1 MTKKLA
7 IIGSG
12 PAGLSAAINAASEGI
27 DVTVFDR
34 AALGGQ
40 FKESNSIQNYPGF
53 ANITGEALSAA
64 LISQANHFG
73 VNFCAPFN
81 VSGLL
86 ATDTKA
92 IDVIGDDWQRISFD
106 AVVLALGVQWRRLDI
121 PGVAALVGHGVY
133 YGAPPVAPKGE
144 RIVIVGAGN
153 SAGQEA
159 VKLAQIGNEVT
170 VLVRRTLVAGMS
182 KYLIDQLAGV
192 PNIHVM
198 EGVEINA
205 CSQNSDDSIRLS
217 LTDDSKI
224 TADKVLIYIGA
235 MPHTYWLR
243 DTVALDPHGYIKTG
257 VDLALADGRYQTS
270 MAGVFAI
277 GDARLGSCK
286 RIGAAV
292 GEGSSVIPQV
302 HKFFATPATLERRD

>member
-1 MTKKLA
+1 MAKKLA

-53 ANITGEALSAA
+53 ANITGAALSAQ
-64 LISQANHFG
+64 LIAQANHFG
-73 VNFCAPFN
+73 VNYCVPFN
-81 VSGLL
+81 VSGLA

-92 IDVIGDDWQRISFD
+92 IEVIGDDWQRFSFD
-106 AVVLALGVQWRRLDI
+106 AVVLALGVQWRRLDA
-121 PGVAALVGHGVY
+121 PGISSLVGYGAY

-144 RIVIVGAGN
+144 KIVIVGAGN

-159 VKLAQIGNEVT
+159 VKLAQIGNDVT
-170 VLVRRTLVAGMS
+170 VLVRRTLADGMS
-182 KYLIDQLAGV
+182 KYLIDQLNGV
-192 PNIHVM
+192 PNIHVL
-198 EGVEINA
+198 EGVEIQRALLEADNE
-205 CSQNSDDSIRLS
+205 IGLL
-217 LTDDSKI
+217 LTNDMEL
-224 TADKVLIYIGA
+224 TVNKVLIYIGA

-243 DTVALDPHGYIKTG
+243 DTVALDPNGYIKTG

-302 HKFFATPATLERRD
+302 HKFFATQGEKK